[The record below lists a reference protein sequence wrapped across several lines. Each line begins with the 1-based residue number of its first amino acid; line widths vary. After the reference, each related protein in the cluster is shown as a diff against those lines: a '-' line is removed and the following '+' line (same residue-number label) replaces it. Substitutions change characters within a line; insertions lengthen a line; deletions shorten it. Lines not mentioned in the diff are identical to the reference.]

1 MLLGRGER
9 EQERH
14 ADSRHVP
21 VGGVGPEGGGG
32 GDVERVHAGAV
43 EADGGFERDE
53 EVGGGFGAG
62 GEEAVE
68 KVPEGGEGVGDGEGG
83 GWVRRVGS
91 GG

>member
-14 ADSRHVP
+14 AYFRHVP
-21 VGGVGPEGGGG
+21 VGGVDPEGRGRGN
-32 GDVERVHAGAV
+32 VERVHAGAV

-53 EVGGGFGAG
+53 EVGGSFGAA
-62 GEEAVE
+62 GEEAIE
-68 KVPEGGEGVGDGEGG
+68 KVPEAGEGVGDGEGG
-83 GWVRRVGS
+83 GLVRHVGS